1 MLTPRSLA
9 IYVILLCGIVESLC
23 AQTAPALAPGSVF
36 YLKER
41 VAIKT
46 KTGITALEPGTGVR
60 LVSENGNALSVTDGT
75 TTFDVPKEKLTAN
88 INEAKVAAENYY
100 VTEQAAAQSFNAEV
114 ARQEQERKLALE
126 QQRLAAELQARVDAE
141 QQKKLEAQRQAQFEA
156 QAAVQRQ
163 QLANWQAAKTEEQ
176 RDRELKALRAE
187 VLAARIEA
195 ARARQEAQGARSEHE
210 FERSR

>member
-1 MLTPRSLA
+1 MLIPRSLA
-9 IYVILLCGIVESLC
+9 IYVILLCGIAGWLA

-46 KTGITALEPGTGVR
+46 KIGITAVEPGTGVR

-88 INEAKVAAENYY
+88 INEAKVAAEDYY
-100 VTEQAAAQSFNAEV
+100 VTEQAAAQSFNTEV

-141 QQKKLEAQRQAQFEA
+141 QQK
-156 QAAVQRQ
+156 
-163 QLANWQAAKTEEQ
+163 N
-176 RDRELKALRAE
+176 
-187 VLAARIEA
+187 
-195 ARARQEAQGARSEHE
+195 
-210 FERSR
+210 

>member
-9 IYVILLCGIVESLC
+9 IYVILLCGIAESLC

-36 YLKER
+36 YLRER

-46 KTGITALEPGTGVR
+46 KIGITALEPGTGVR

-88 INEAKVAAENYY
+88 INEANVALENYY

-114 ARQEQERKLALE
+114 VRQEQVRKRALE
-126 QQRLAAELQARVDAE
+126 QQRLAAELQARVAEE
-141 QQKKLEAQRQAQFEA
+141 QQKKLTAERQAQFEA

-176 RDRELKALRAE
+176 RDLELKALRAE

-210 FERSR
+210 RR